1 MSKIHSISI
10 ENFKAI
16 DKLQAD
22 FNGCTAI
29 ITGANNKGKTSFL
42 RGIPDRIRF
51 VRPDVMVKQ
60 GEDKGKGEMTL
71 DSGEKF
77 IWEFNSEGKDKL
89 TFVTKGGVK
98 QPVTVDLGK
107 RFFPPMFDIDK
118 FLQSPPKEQAKQLQ
132 KIIGI
137 DFTDIDERYKIA
149 YDDRTEKNREAE
161 RFHVKLSQMLKV
173 DPVAFVDVT
182 DLKEKI
188 QTEKDRLNGLYL
200 ENKKH
205 NDKLRSDWNA
215 EKEKINES
223 VAAFNKKQT
232 ENRLIYNSCHDA
244 SRVLTENGFVSIDL
258 PKFLDS
264 LKSNIQQDRCAKDLH
279 PEEPKYIEELPC
291 RTKLDELERQL
302 VEASET
308 NAKAQEY
315 KNYVDYKSQ
324 VDSAK
329 EKAEQADSLVKSIE
343 EERLRMIESVK
354 FPKGINITREGI
366 TVDGFP
372 LDRNQISLSKLYT
385 SALRIASLGLGEV
398 KTLYFD
404 ASNLDRNNL
413 QEIQDWAK
421 ENDLQLLIER
431 PDFDAGEIKY
441 QIVENN

>member
-10 ENFKAI
+10 TNFKAI
-16 DKLQAD
+16 DNLQAD

-29 ITGANNKGKTSFL
+29 VTGANNKGKTSFL

-51 VRPDVMVKQ
+51 IRPDVMVKQ
-60 GEDKGKGEMTL
+60 GEEQGKGEMTL
-71 DSGEKF
+71 DTGERF
-77 IWEFNSEGKDKL
+77 VWEFNAEGKDKL
-89 TFVTKGGVK
+89 TFVTKQGVK

-137 DFTDIDERYKIA
+137 DFTDVDSRYQIA

-161 RFHVKLSQMLKV
+161 RYHVKLSQMIKV
-173 DPVAFVDVT
+173 DPVNPVDVT
-182 DLKEKI
+182 ELKEKI
-188 QTEKDRLNGLYL
+188 QAEKNRLNTLYL
-200 ENKKH
+200 ENKKKNEELRKAW
-205 NDKLRSDWNA
+205 NDK
-215 EKEKINES
+215 KEVINEEVLS
-223 VAAFNKKQT
+223 FNKQQT
-232 ENRLIYNSCHDA
+232 ENRLKYNSCYDA
-244 SRVLTENGFVSIDL
+244 SRVLEVNGFVSIDL
-258 PKFLDS
+258 PQFLES
-264 LKSNIQQDRCAKDLH
+264 LKRNILPDKVSKDLY
-279 PEEPKYIEELPC
+279 PEEPEYIDELPC
-291 RTKLDELERQL
+291 RKTLDKLEAGLL
-302 VEASET
+302 IASET
-308 NAKAQEY
+308 NTKAQEY

-324 VDSAK
+324 VEEAK
-329 EKAEQADSLVKSIE
+329 GRAAEADALVKAIE
-343 EERLRMIESVK
+343 DERLKMIQSVK
-354 FPKGINITREGI
+354 MPNGINITREGV

-413 QEIQDWAK
+413 QEIQSWAN

-431 PDFDAGEIKY
+431 PDYDAGEIKY
-441 QIVENN
+441 QIIENK